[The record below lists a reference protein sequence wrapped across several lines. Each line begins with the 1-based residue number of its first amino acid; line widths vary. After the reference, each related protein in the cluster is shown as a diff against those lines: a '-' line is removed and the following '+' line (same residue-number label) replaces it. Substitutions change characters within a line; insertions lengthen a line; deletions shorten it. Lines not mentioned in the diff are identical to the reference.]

1 MSAITEA
8 KCASPLRRLD
18 HRWQELCDF
27 GPTSVA
33 MPSSQVNDDQY
44 GAETYLECRHLP
56 WDELVEQL
64 VTRFPNLAGKSR
76 HLPKHLKAAW
86 LMNLSGTFVSWTVKA
101 ALLAGESD
109 AQISRRTRVP
119 ASVVRLFE
127 GLFFHVRDRATG
139 ARLHRSSCVTAPTTA
154 ERERCVRPVLVSHGI
169 PQGRSVLGPVS
180 RIATE
185 RLKGIKASSRESVLL
200 AAIGVWSPPLLV
212 RVKNQGGCVPC
223 RSSTASRGDMD
234 QKFACRLL
242 LPLQQRGS
250 FCAGLFRSQSTSRES
265 VPDTVEPVRHIHAS
279 HSPQCKEQAV
289 VRLPVETVPV

>member
-127 GLFFHVRDRATG
+127 GLFFHVRDKLQAQDYIE
-139 ARLHRSSCVTAPTTA
+139 AHAL
-154 ERERCVRPVLVSHGI
+154 RPQPQPSENDVYGLYLSRMAYR
-169 PQGRSVLGPVS
+169 QGRSVLGPVS

-200 AAIGVWSPPLLV
+200 AAIWGLESTSPGSREESRWLRAMSLLDCEPRRHGPEV
-212 RVKNQGGCVPC
+212 CM
-223 RSSTASRGDMD
+223 SASFATAAAR
-234 QKFACRLL
+234 QL
-242 LPLQQRGS
+242 
-250 FCAGLFRSQSTSRES
+250 CAGLFRSQSTSRES